1 MRYVSIDIETLGLD
15 PEWCDTIEFG
25 AVIDNL
31 TSPLEELPRFHC
43 YITRPGNKYRGEPYA
58 MAMHSKIL
66 YRIANREHGFIY
78 TPFDLLDE
86 VFASWLEEHEIL
98 DKDDDSKKSISI
110 AGKNFATFDL
120 NFLKKMGFGKRTK
133 YKHRVIDPGSMF
145 LEADDSMVPGLQ
157 DCMAR
162 AGVEKPV
169 EHTAVEDALD
179 VIKCIRYKLCN
190 GSTLQSVIENAD
202 PEKKKPKFDVYE
214 TTDGKLSCVAAFFS
228 KDAAEEY
235 VRGKMLEA
243 GATGSCSYTIKP
255 Q

>member
-15 PEWCDTIEFG
+15 PEWSDTIEFG

-43 YITRPGNKYRGEPYA
+43 YITRPGNKYRGEPFA

-66 YRIANREHGFIY
+66 MRIANREHGFIY
-78 TPFDLLDE
+78 TPHDLLDE
-86 VFASWLEEHEIL
+86 VFASWLEEQGML
-98 DKDDDSKKSISI
+98 DKEDDSKKSVSI

-120 NFLKKMGFGKRTK
+120 NFLKRLGFGQKTK
-133 YKHRVIDPGSMF
+133 YKHRIIDPGSMF
-145 LEADDSMVPGLQ
+145 LEADDPQVPGLK
-157 DCMAR
+157 DCMMR
-162 AGVEKPV
+162 AGVDKEV

-202 PEKKKPKFDVYE
+202 PQNKKEKFDVYE
-214 TTDGKLSCVAAFFS
+214 RHNEKLVCVATFFS
-228 KDAAEEY
+228 KDAAEDY
-235 VRGKMLEA
+235 VRGKMLEMKV
-243 GATGSCSYTIKP
+243 GESVSYTIQP